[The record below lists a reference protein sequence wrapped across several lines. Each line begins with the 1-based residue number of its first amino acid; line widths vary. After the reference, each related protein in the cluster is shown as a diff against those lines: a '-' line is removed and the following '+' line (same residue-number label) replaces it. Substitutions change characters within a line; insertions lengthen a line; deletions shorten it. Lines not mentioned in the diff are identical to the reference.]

1 MNNKPKILIAVLC
14 SVVAFSA
21 NANIWSSVGDDG
33 NPNTVGNAGAQKL
46 LQTKQTVAPFML
58 NVVNNTNSVLA
69 LAVVKNASGKTLL
82 TTTSGKKCDLNKVC
96 QIDLDKKL
104 IDKNSTIFFYD
115 SKGSL
120 ISAFMFS
127 ELDKNTGSYN
137 ASISMDSLG
146 RYVLD
151 KVQKLNPK
159 VNYDVVDMNIIT
171 TALPATPYEEL
182 ADYYLDLLGN
192 SKDDSAVIKAIT
204 KQMAENN
211 AITANSQS
219 IRLMA
224 KNNQAKSNVGTRI
237 SLKSDSPSVKAALDR
252 DNPICSGGFATA
264 MSLFGSFGFPGA
276 GIISGLAKGASSAA
290 CPTQMDYLADQFSK
304 IDAQFNK
311 INNKLVDIKN
321 DLTRIGQ
328 NVTQYAVYNQ
338 LQTLEKSDNTLLNWV
353 RAYNEIL
360 SFPGPDG
367 KQHYDSLKKLMD
379 AYGGVNNALGKIP
392 NLRQNLAKLYDNKAI
407 LENIQLLG
415 GSILTQTSGQMSE
428 LCGDANKI
436 SGDVM
441 ALRMWCNVQSFDI
454 YAKNSVLTSFVP
466 NIYDDVKVV
475 YNTDTEP
482 NKKPLWTIEKA
493 DLDKFSNAVNVNFN
507 PEKNKNIVY
516 PTIKNTDPV
525 YALLKN
531 LEAQKFNVL
540 EWHNGEKYIVTSAV
554 DTEAGS
560 KTPTEIRAKYY
571 YAKPTRKDGAITY
584 ENPTDIDSEI
594 VSIMG
599 VPVPKRFFNGGSQNN
614 YGYDPAFP
622 WAEYSALSSPV
633 EACPTN
639 KGNFD
644 DLVAKASLQTPKSVA
659 AAIYGFGPSDFKANY
674 ISQGSY
680 TEKFTRNNKPYQR
693 EIFTSSVSNQLI
705 NYNIKYDGADY
716 WQIANGE
723 FYSFMRYQMTDGY
736 TRVWVMRSKID
747 RVRTSQWCNSFP
759 TVAYLESLKLSVTPQ
774 CMTNDCVSVDTGK
787 KLDKLVFKSDKP
799 INIEWT
805 TTSGGYSLNAVK

>member
-1 MNNKPKILIAVLC
+1 MSNKPKVLVAVLC

-33 NPNTVGNAGAQKL
+33 NPNTVGNAEAQKSS
-46 LQTKQTVAPFML
+46 QTKQTVAPFVL

-69 LAVVKNASGKTLL
+69 LAVVKNSSGKTLF
-82 TTTSGKKCDLNKVC
+82 TTNSDKKCDLNKVC
-96 QIDLDKKL
+96 QIALDKKL

-115 SKGSL
+115 NKGSL
-120 ISAFMFS
+120 VSAFMFRG
-127 ELDKNTGSYN
+127 LDKNSGSYN

-151 KVQKLNPK
+151 KVQKLNPN
-159 VNYDVVDMNIIT
+159 VNYDVIDMNIIT
-171 TALPATPYEEL
+171 TTLPATPYEEL

-192 SKDDSAVIKAIT
+192 SKDDSSVIKAIT

-224 KNNQAKSNVGTRI
+224 KNNLKSNARTKA
-237 SLKSDSPSVKAALDR
+237 SLKSAPPSVKAALDR
-252 DNPICSGGFATA
+252 SNPICSGGFTTA
-264 MSLFGSFGFPGA
+264 MTLFGSLGFPGA

-304 IDAQFNK
+304 IDAQFNN

-328 NVTQYAVYNQ
+328 NVTKYAVYNQ
-338 LQTLEKSDNTLLNWV
+338 LQTIEKSDNTLFNWV

-360 SFPGPDG
+360 SSPGPDG
-367 KQHYDSLKKLMD
+367 VQHYDSLKKLMD

-392 NLRQNLAKLYDNKAI
+392 NLRQNLSKLYDNKAI

-415 GSILTQTSGQMSE
+415 GSVLTQTSGQMSE
-428 LCGDANKI
+428 LCDDANKI

-454 YAKNSVLTSFVP
+454 YARNSVLTSFVP
-466 NIYDDVKVV
+466 SIYDDVKIV

-482 NKKPLWTIEKA
+482 NKKALWTIEKA
-493 DLDKFSNAVNVNFN
+493 DLDKFSNAVNTNFN
-507 PEKNKNIVY
+507 PEKNKNIIY
-516 PTIKNTDPV
+516 PTIKNTDSV

-540 EWHNGEKYIVTSAV
+540 EWNNGEKYIVTSV
-554 DTEAGS
+554 IDTEAVS

-571 YAKPTRKDGAITY
+571 YAKPKRTSAGIEYEADAAIDKDV
-584 ENPTDIDSEI
+584 
-594 VSIMG
+594 VSVMG

-622 WAEYSALSSPV
+622 WAEYSQIYY
-633 EACPTN
+633 TN
-639 KGNFD
+639 GDNGFD
-644 DLVAKASLQTPKSVA
+644 DLTLSSFFWTPKTVA
-659 AAIYGFGPSDFKANY
+659 VATYGFSPGELTTNY
-674 ISQGSY
+674 ISQGSH
-680 TEKFTRNNKPYQR
+680 TEKFTRNGKPYQR
-693 EIFTSSVSNQLI
+693 QIFTSRDSNNSI
-705 NYNIKYDGADY
+705 SYRVRYDGADY
-716 WQIANGE
+716 WRVADNE
-723 FYSFMRYQMTDGY
+723 YFSFMRYQMPDGY
-736 TRVWVMRSKID
+736 TRVWA
-747 RVRTSQWCNSFP
+747 VRTKMKRDKGAGFY
-759 TVAYLESLKLSVTPQ
+759 VYATPQ
-774 CMTNDCVSVDTGK
+774 CVTNDCRTVDTGRK
-787 KLDKLVFKSDKP
+787 MDKVIFQNNSAP
-799 INIEWT
+799 FSIEWDYT
-805 TTSGGYSLNAVK
+805 AVRYNTAVDNFYLMLNGASVVK

>member
-1 MNNKPKILIAVLC
+1 MSNKPKVLVAVLC

-33 NPNTVGNAGAQKL
+33 NPNTVGNAGAQKSS
-46 LQTKQTVAPFML
+46 QTVAPFML
-58 NVVNNTNSVLA
+58 NIVNNTNSVLA
-69 LAVVKNASGKTLL
+69 LAVVKNSSGKTLF
-82 TTTSGKKCDLNKVC
+82 TTNSNKKCDLNKVC
-96 QIDLDKKL
+96 QIALDKKL

-115 SKGSL
+115 NKGSL
-120 ISAFMFS
+120 VSAFMFRG
-127 ELDKNTGSYN
+127 LDKNGGSYN

-151 KVQKLNPK
+151 KVQKLNPN
-159 VNYDVVDMNIIT
+159 VNYDVIDMNIIT
-171 TALPATPYEEL
+171 TTLPATPYEEL

-192 SKDDSAVIKAIT
+192 SKDDSSVIKAIT

-224 KNNQAKSNVGTRI
+224 KNNLKSNARTKA
-237 SLKSDSPSVKAALDR
+237 SLKSAPPSVKAALDR
-252 DNPICSGGFATA
+252 SNPICSGGFTTA
-264 MSLFGSFGFPGA
+264 MTLFGSLGFPGA

-304 IDAQFNK
+304 IDAQFNN

-328 NVTQYAVYNQ
+328 NVTKYAVYNQ
-338 LQTLEKSDNTLLNWV
+338 LQTIEKSDNTLFNWV

-360 SFPGPDG
+360 SSPGPDG
-367 KQHYDSLKKLMD
+367 VQHYDSLKKLMD

-392 NLRQNLAKLYDNKAI
+392 NLRQNLSKLYDNKAI

-415 GSILTQTSGQMSE
+415 GSVLTQTSGQMSE
-428 LCGDANKI
+428 LCDDANKI

-454 YAKNSVLTSFVP
+454 YARNSVLTSFVP
-466 NIYDDVKVV
+466 SIYDDVKVV

-482 NKKPLWTIEKA
+482 NKKALWTIEKA
-493 DLDKFSNAVNVNFN
+493 DLDKFSNAVNTNFN
-507 PEKNKNIVY
+507 PEKNKNIIY
-516 PTIKNTDPV
+516 PTIKNTDSV

-540 EWHNGEKYIVTSAV
+540 EWNNGEKYIVTSAI
-554 DTEAGS
+554 DTEAVS

-571 YAKPTRKDGAITY
+571 YAKPTRRNGVVTY
-584 ENPTDIDSEI
+584 ENNASIDSEI

-599 VPVPKRFFNGGSQNN
+599 VPAPKRFFNGGSQNN

-622 WAEYSALSSPV
+622 WAEYSVLSSPV

-644 DLVAKASLQTPKSVA
+644 DLVAKASLQTPKNVA

-674 ISQGSY
+674 ISQGAY
-680 TEKFTRNNKPYQR
+680 TEKFTRNNKSYQR
-693 EIFTSSVSNQLI
+693 EIFTSSISDQSI

-723 FYSFMRYQMTDGY
+723 FYSFMRYQMADGY
-736 TRVWVMRSKID
+736 TRVWAMRSKID
-747 RVRTSQWCNSFP
+747 RVRTDTWCNTFP
-759 TVAYLESLKLSVTPQ
+759 TLAYLESLKLSVTPQ

-787 KLDKLVFKSDKP
+787 KLDKLVFKDDKP

-805 TTSGGYSLNAVK
+805 TISGGYSLNVVK